1 MSAGRFVALT
11 PQRLVDT
18 RIPAGTTLESGS
30 DNPFTRSGGGD
41 IEFDADGRLGVPSD
55 GTASAVVLSIG
66 AIAGPAPGGFA
77 GAFPTGTTWS
87 NTSNINVVGA
97 DIRANMVVVPFG
109 SNGRVS
115 VKTLNIADA
124 VVDVLGYITSPSAPA
139 STSGRYS
146 SIDSIRIV
154 DTRVPLGFTRLG
166 EGSVS
171 SIGIPGAAGASA
183 VVQNVTVTNTA
194 GPGWV
199 ATFPES
205 ATPPLVSNLN
215 YATANQTRAALAFT
229 SLPASKSVSYRSLV
243 PTDLVVDVVGT
254 FSA

>member
-1 MSAGRFVALT
+1 M
-11 PQRLVDT
+11 
-18 RIPAGTTLESGS
+18 
-30 DNPFTRSGGGD
+30 
-41 IEFDADGRLGVPSD
+41 PSD
-55 GTASAVVLSIG
+55 GTASAVVASIG
-66 AIAGPAPGGFA
+66 AIAGPGPGGFA

-87 NTSNINVVGA
+87 NTSSINVVGA

-109 SNGRVS
+109 SNGHVS
-115 VKTLNIADA
+115 VKTSAIADA
-124 VVDVLGYITSPSAPA
+124 VIDVLGYITSASLPA

-171 SIGIPGAAGASA
+171 SISIPSGRRVGPSSRAM
-183 VVQNVTVTNTA
+183 TVTSTA

-199 ATFPES
+199 ATFES
-205 ATPPLVSNLN
+205 ATPPLVSNLD
-215 YATANQTRAALAFT
+215 ARQPAEPRLLAFT
-229 SLPASKSVSYRSLV
+229 SLPASGSVSYRSLV